1 MNDAVEILNHPL
13 TRVIANLEVRIKS
26 IREDQAVLIAKIA
39 DDLNCSIENLA
50 ELFSNAGIK

>member
-1 MNDAVEILNHPL
+1 MIDYEKLMKNPL
-13 TRVIANLEVRIKS
+13 TRVIANLEVRVKS

-50 ELFSNAGIK
+50 ELFSNAKIK